1 LGAFWDGSKIHK
13 TGNKNMAGN
22 RDFETYFEDFIGPAV
37 TIPTSA
43 NIASPWTVTVT
54 GAAPPTSQRNNDR
67 LVCTL
72 TSASQIQI
80 LGNAHGD
87 ALGFDIDDVQRVV
100 MRARIGA
107 ATFTSG
113 SILVFGLGSAR
124 NDAADD
130 VAANA
135 WFRMEGANSTT
146 VVYVE
151 TDDAVRDNNDV
162 STGVTL
168 GTTYKEFVIDFTGGK
183 QDVKFY
189 IDGQRVAASTT
200 FDMSSYSAGLQPIV
214 QLQKAANTNADVFE
228 LDYIE
233 IVAKRQ

>member
-1 LGAFWDGSKIHK
+1 LGAFWDGNKIHN

-22 RDFETYFEDFIGPAV
+22 RDFETYFDDFVGAAV

-43 NIASPWTVTVT
+43 NIATPWTVTVT

-107 ATFTSG
+107 STFTSG

-146 VVYVE
+146 LVYVE
-151 TDDAVRDNNDV
+151 TDDSVRDNNDV

>member
-1 LGAFWDGSKIHK
+1 
-13 TGNKNMAGN
+13 MAGN
-22 RDFETYFEDFIGPAV
+22 RDFENYFDDFIGPAV

-43 NIASPWTVTVT
+43 SIATPWTVAVT
-54 GAAPPTSQRNNDR
+54 GAAPPTAQRNNDR

-87 ALGFDIDDVQRVV
+87 ALGFDIDDIQRVV

-124 NDAADD
+124 NDTADS
-130 VAANA
+130 VTAHA
-135 WFRMEGANSTT
+135 WFRMEGANSTSL
-146 VVYVE
+146 VYVE
-151 TDDAVRDNNDV
+151 TDDDVRDNNDV
-162 STGVTL
+162 ATTATL
-168 GTTYKEFVIDFTGGK
+168 GTTYKEFVIDFNGGK
-183 QDVKFY
+183 SDVKFL
-189 IDGQRVAASTT
+189 IDGVPVASSTK
-200 FDMSSYSAGLQPIV
+200 FDMSGYSAGLQPIV

>member
-1 LGAFWDGSKIHK
+1 MES
-13 TGNKNMAGN
+13 NKQTKGINEMAGL
-22 RDFETYFEDFIGPAV
+22 RDFRNYSDDFIGPAV
-37 TIPTSA
+37 SFPTSA
-43 NIASPWTVTVT
+43 NIASPWVYAVT
-54 GAAPPTSQRNNDR
+54 GAAPPTAQRNNDR
-67 LVCTL
+67 KVLTL

-80 LGNAHGD
+80 LGGSHGD
-87 ALGFDIDDVQRVV
+87 ALAFDIDDIQRVV
-100 MRARIGA
+100 MRAKNGA
-107 ATFTSG
+107 STFTSG
-113 SILVFGLGSAR
+113 SILVFGVGSAR
-124 NDAADD
+124 NDTADS
-130 VAANA
+130 VTAHA

-151 TDDAVRDNNDV
+151 TDDDVRDNNDV

-228 LDYIE
+228 MDYIE
-233 IVAKRQ
+233 IVPKRA

>member
-1 LGAFWDGSKIHK
+1 
-13 TGNKNMAGN
+13 MAGN
-22 RDFETYFEDFIGPAV
+22 RDFRNYFDDFIGPAV

-43 NIASPWTVTVT
+43 NIATPWTVSIT

-80 LGNAHGD
+80 VGNAHGD
-87 ALGFDIDDVQRVV
+87 ALAYDIDDVQRVV
-100 MRARIGA
+100 MRAKIGA
-107 ATFTSG
+107 STFTSG

-124 NDAADD
+124 NDTADS
-130 VAANA
+130 VTAHA

-146 VVYVE
+146 QVYVE
-151 TDDAVRDNNDV
+151 TDDDIRDNNDV
-162 STGVTL
+162 VTTATL
-168 GTTYKEFVIDFTGGK
+168 GTTYKEFVIDFNGGK
-183 QDVKFY
+183 SDVKFL
-189 IDGQRVAASTT
+189 IDGVPVASSTK
-200 FDMSSYSAGLQPIV
+200 FDMSGYSAGLQPIV

-233 IVAKRQ
+233 IQLKRQ

>member
-1 LGAFWDGSKIHK
+1 LELNKK
-13 TGNKNMAGN
+13 TKGINEMAGL
-22 RDFETYFEDFIGPAV
+22 RDFRNYSDDFIGPAV
-37 TIPTSA
+37 SFPTSA
-43 NIASPWTVTVT
+43 NIASPWVYAVT
-54 GAAPPTSQRNNDR
+54 GAAPPTAQRNNDR
-67 LVCTL
+67 KVLTL

-80 LGNAHGD
+80 LGGSHGD
-87 ALGFDIDDVQRVV
+87 ALAFDIDDLQRVV
-100 MRARIGA
+100 MRAKIGA
-107 ATFTSG
+107 STFTSG
-113 SILVFGLGSAR
+113 STLVFGVGSAR
-124 NDAADD
+124 NDTADS
-130 VAANA
+130 VTAHA

-151 TDDAVRDNNDV
+151 TDDDVRDNNDV

-183 QDVKFY
+183 QNVKFY

-228 LDYIE
+228 MDYIE
-233 IVAKRQ
+233 VVPKRA